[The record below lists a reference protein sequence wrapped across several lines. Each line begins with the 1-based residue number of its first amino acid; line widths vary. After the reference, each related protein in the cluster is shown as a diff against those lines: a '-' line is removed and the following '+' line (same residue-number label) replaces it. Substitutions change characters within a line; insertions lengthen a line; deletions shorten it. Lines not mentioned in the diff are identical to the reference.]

1 MPKMR
6 LGYCRPGASPLKR
19 MTASWCGSLA
29 DPPGKPGEFHPE
41 LLTGRV
47 ENWRAGLAN
56 TFRPRH
62 VSSSL
67 HVGRVEDWRA
77 GFGRDASRPSYVSS
91 PRHIER
97 NMRLCR
103 VGPGSFTPSRS
114 QIRT

>member
-29 DPPGKPGEFHPE
+29 DPPSKPGEFHPE

-67 HVGRVEDWRA
+67 HVARSVQISRTARPHLLHAKAYGTYPAEA
-77 GFGRDASRPSYVSS
+77 TFGLPCVTR
-91 PRHIER
+91 
-97 NMRLCR
+97 
-103 VGPGSFTPSRS
+103 
-114 QIRT
+114 